1 MGCMTQLYFFVFLSS
16 LNVMC
21 WHQRPMTTYV
31 AIFKSLLHNVVMSP
45 KVCSSLMLG
54 SYLMAFSGAMAYP
67 GCMPRL
73 TFYDCKH
80 HLPLFLW
87 HPLCSG
93 SPVQVPMSV
102 SWKCSLWEASISLCR
117 VSPSLFL
124 MVSSSPTSS
133 TLAPQRAG
141 PKPSARA
148 VHTSLLFLASLDR
161 GIYVSQTT
169 FCCICGWRE
178 NLFCLLYQ
186 YDSHDEPINQ

>member
-1 MGCMTQLYFFVFLSS
+1 MGCMTQLYFFVFFVTSECYVLTS
-16 LNVMC
+16 MAYD
-21 WHQRPMTTYV
+21 HYV
-31 AIFKSLLHNVVMSP
+31 AICKSLLHNVVMSP

-54 SYLMAFSGAMAYP
+54 SYLMAFSGAMAYT

-117 VSPSLFL
+117 VSPSLSI

-141 PKPSARA
+141 PKPSAPA
-148 VHTSLLFLASLDR
+148 VHTSLLFLASLDQ
-161 GIYVSQTT
+161 GYL
-169 FCCICGWRE
+169 CIS
-178 NLFCLLYQ
+178 NHLLLCLWMKGKSLL
-186 YDSHDEPINQ
+186 SFIPIRFPWWTH